1 MTDSNFQ
8 SFVPAVRNVEDIKN
22 KVGEILSNQENVVRK
37 TTPMESEFWTVE
49 NKKDF
54 TLELRNVDRLYY
66 HEDIIHNYR
75 RYFENSYHK
84 IRMVGRVQYKNK
96 FIYFELFE
104 ISISLESY
112 LYVSTSQYKYIY
124 FSEDP
129 FIFMDVI
136 RYNRDDEFYANMVK
150 SLSLDGIVP
159 KLSYMCQQK
168 LYKFIDHVEMP
179 LFVKRRLNID
189 RNINEEAINDYCDFR
204 TNIFQR
210 VTNVFLYGV
219 SER

>member
-8 SFVPAVRNVEDIKN
+8 SFVPAVQNVEHIKN

-96 FIYFELFE
+96 LIYFELFE
-104 ISISLESY
+104 IRISMDSY
-112 LYVSTSQYKYIY
+112 LYASTSQDKYIY

-136 RYNRDDEFYANMVK
+136 RYNRRDKCYANMVK